1 MPSGGVP
8 IRILDPQ
15 VRATFRLQLNQRLE
29 AERGVRLSWWT
40 HWALLSA
47 VYCPRRYKW
56 FITPNQYNRGSAMN
70 GQIVDETGVLSAR
83 TLQSGMMSGMT
94 STIRPWFKIRLGV
107 PELDDLQ
114 SVKIWQKKV
123 EDQMYRVFDESNF
136 YSCIGIMYLDLAVFG
151 SASMLEYE
159 DFDDVVRFQNNC
171 LGEFFFAADSKQR
184 VTSVFREFTLTVSQI
199 VDQFGLENVCESTRE
214 AYRAGGAQRTLEKI
228 VCHVVEP
235 NTDLWIDG
243 LKKMAGLVP
252 SKFKYREVYWERQ
265 ATPEELLACSGLEE
279 SCAISARWNIVG
291 NDAYGYSPGMDAYP
305 ATMQLQTE
313 QRRKA
318 EAIDKVVRPPMVGS
332 MAMKSEP
339 SSTLPGSITYVPQL
353 DGKDGYRAA
362 YQIDPHLQWII
373 QDIQEVQARIE
384 DTYFVPLFL
393 MISQLETVRTA
404 TEIDAR
410 REEKLIQLGPV
421 IERFQ
426 NEVLDPVIERTF
438 NIMSRHPGVLPVAP
452 PEIQGMPIKVQYVS
466 MLAEAQRAASTAAIE
481 RVMSLTGNLMGVV
494 PSVGDVIDWDEAIR
508 DYADRLGVTPQ
519 IVKAIKDVIAI
530 REARAQKE
538 QQAEALQVTA
548 ASVQGAATLAKA
560 GLLPGTSQTYGPL
573 GAG

>member
-8 IRILDPQ
+8 ISIINPQ
-15 VRATFRLQLNQRLE
+15 VREAFRLQLQQRIE
-29 AERGVRLSWWT
+29 AERNTRMSWWT
-40 HWALLSA
+40 HWALLSS
-47 VYCPRRYKW
+47 VYSPRRYKW
-56 FITPNQYNRGSAMN
+56 FITPNQYNRGSQMN
-70 GQIVDETGVLSAR
+70 AQIVDETGVLAAR

-94 STIRPWFKIRLGV
+94 SNLRPWFKIRLGV
-107 PELDDLQ
+107 PALDDLQ
-114 SVKIWQKKV
+114 SVKVWCKQV

-136 YSCIGIMYLDLAVFG
+136 YSCIGIMYLDLAIFG
-151 SASMLEYE
+151 SACMLEYE
-159 DFDDVVRFQNNC
+159 DYDDVVRFQNLA
-171 LGEFFFAADSKQR
+171 LGEFFFVADSKQR
-184 VTSVFREFTLTVSQI
+184 VTGVFREFTLTVEQM
-199 VDQFGLENVCESTRE
+199 VDQFGLQSVSQSTRD
-214 AYRAGGAQRTLEKI
+214 AYKAGGAQRSLEKI

-235 NTDLWIDG
+235 NTQMWVG
-243 LKKMAGLVP
+243 GVNKMSGLVP
-252 SKFKYREVYWERQ
+252 NKFAYREVYWEKT
-265 ATPEELLACSGLEE
+265 AAPDELLSCSGLEE
-279 SCAISARWNIVG
+279 SCAIAARWNIVG
-291 NDAYGYSPGMDAYP
+291 NDAYGYSPGMDGYP
-305 ATMQLQTE
+305 AVMQLQTE

-332 MAMKSEP
+332 MSMKSEP

-362 YQIDPHLQWII
+362 YQIDPHLQWLI
-373 QDIQEVQARIE
+373 QDIEAVQQRVEEIF
-384 DTYFVPLFL
+384 FVPLFL

-410 REEKLIQLGPV
+410 KEEKLIQLGPV

-438 NIMSRHPGVLPVAP
+438 NIMSRHPGVLPPAP
-452 PEIQGMPIKVQYVS
+452 PEIQGMAIKVQYVS

-508 DYADRLGVTPQ
+508 DYADRLGVNPQ
-519 IVKAIKDVIAI
+519 IVKALQDVMAI
-530 REARAQKE
+530 RQARAEKE

-573 GAG
+573 GGA